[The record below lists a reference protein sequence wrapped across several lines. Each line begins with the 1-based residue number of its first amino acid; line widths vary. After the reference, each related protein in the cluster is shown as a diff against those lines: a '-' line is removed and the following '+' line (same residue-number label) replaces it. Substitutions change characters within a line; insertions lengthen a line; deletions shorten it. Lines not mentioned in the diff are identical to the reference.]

1 MSATRNID
9 AMNNKQGEF
18 HASVPRSEPL
28 TTKGHAPGTK
38 IGNDAHPAFHAQQ
51 YPPGTAPKEN
61 TFQPNATS
69 ETPGQALNPDI
80 DPSTRTG
87 AHDFPGATS
96 GDVHTGLG
104 KPIQG
109 QTSAELHG
117 SNVGRRDKESA
128 GLEGVGASVGDN
140 FRERRLDVGVEPGAR
155 GKTLNAGDVPGAEER
170 TPASAEEVASE
181 RR

>member
-9 AMNNKQGEF
+9 SVNPKQGEF
-18 HASVPRSEPL
+18 HPSVPRSEPL

-38 IGNDAHPAFHAQQ
+38 VGNDAHPEFHAQA
-51 YPPGTAPKEN
+51 YPAGTAPSEN
-61 TFQPNATS
+61 TFRPNATS

-80 DPSTRTG
+80 DPSSRTG
-87 AHDFPGATS
+87 ATDFPGATS
-96 GDVHTGLG
+96 ADVHTGLG

-117 SNVGRRDKESA
+117 SNVGRRNKESA
-128 GLEGVGASVGDN
+128 GLEGVGASGKDN
-140 FRERRLDVGVEPGAR
+140 FRDRRLDVGVAPGAR
-155 GKTLNAGDVPGAEER
+155 GDSGNPQNI
-170 TPASAEEVASE
+170 TPAEDRENVSAEQVASE